1 MPRPLV
7 LSSLTALGLWA
18 GCLSPWNTRFP
29 RLHTESAEV
38 QRRESLL
45 KDPFPDETL
54 GPPTDFR
61 PPGYE
66 QPRTDPLRARQRYR
80 STILQQQYGPPPG
93 PQIGPGAQY
102 PQAVPID

>member
-1 MPRPLV
+1 MPRVLV
-7 LSSLTALGLWA
+7 ITSLTSLGLLA
-18 GCLSPWNTRFP
+18 GCLSSWNTRLP

-45 KDPFPDETL
+45 QDPFPDDTL

-66 QPRTDPLRARQRYR
+66 TPRADPLRARQRYR
-80 STILQQQYGPPPG
+80 ATILRQQYGPPPG
-93 PQIGPGAQY
+93 PQTGPGAQY
-102 PQAVPID
+102 PRAVPID